1 MPRTLLR
8 VEVTRIFGLDLMRA
22 VAISL
27 VICSHFLKGVDILG
41 VFGVELFFVLS
52 GFLIGGILLR
62 TVETKG
68 GFGFTDLREFLRRRW
83 YRTLP
88 NYYLFLI
95 IYTVVQVAAYSHRLP
110 SIGWFARYAMFLQ
123 NFAWPNPNWMF
134 GHSWSLCVEE
144 WFYLLTSGILFL
156 TSRLFSPSRNG
167 RAWALGMT
175 FGTVLIVPAVLRFA
189 LQPFYGDVRMITVF
203 RLDAISLGILMAV
216 MRSHMPGAWNR
227 FAALLCLGFASMA
240 LAVFIS
246 GWSGST
252 TATSLTLMPL
262 GCALLIPACC
272 RLPKPVNL
280 LRRWVV
286 NLSIWSYSLYLCH
299 PLIYIGLA
307 SVFGYN
313 MFSQRGKL
321 LFKLFTLVVVV
332 CISALNF
339 RFFEKKMTDL
349 RERAPHS

>member
-1 MPRTLLR
+1 
-8 VEVTRIFGLDLMRA
+8 MRA

-27 VICSHFLKGVDILG
+27 VICSHFLKGVDVLG
-41 VFGVELFFVLS
+41 VLGVELFFVLS

-62 TVETKG
+62 TVEAKG

-95 IYTVVQVAAYSHRLP
+95 IYTVVQAAYSHHLP

-123 NFAWPNPNWMF
+123 NFAWPNPGWMF

-156 TSRLFSPSRNG
+156 TSRLFSPARNSQ
-167 RAWALGMT
+167 AWALGIT
-175 FGTVLIVPAVLRFA
+175 FATVFTVPAVLRFA
-189 LQPFYGDVRMITVF
+189 LRASCGDMRMITVF
-203 RLDAISLGILMAV
+203 RLDAISFGVMMAW
-216 MRSHMPGAWNR
+216 MHSGMPGLWKR
-227 FAALLCLGFASMA
+227 SAALLYMGVAGMA
-240 LAVFIS
+240 VAVFLGGPS
-246 GWSGST
+246 GLT
-252 TATSLTLMPL
+252 TATSLTLMPA

-272 RLPKPVNL
+272 RLPEPVNV
-280 LRRWVV
+280 LRHWIV
-286 NLSIWSYSLYLCH
+286 NLSMWSYSLYLCH

-307 SVFGYN
+307 SLFGYN
-313 MFSQRGKL
+313 TFSLKGKL

-332 CISALNF
+332 CVSALNF
-339 RFFEKKMTDL
+339 HFFEKKMTDL
-349 RERAPHS
+349 RERTPRF